1 MKIIKFI
8 AARGSSHCSGKFLQ
22 AARLTLALL
31 ALCALPL
38 LAQSEADRYLNDIK
52 ALTTPEMEG
61 RGDGTKALTRAA
73 HLIEQRYKSLGLEP
87 AGTQGYYQPFTV
99 ITGAEL
105 RGKNRLVIQG
115 VPPEV
120 EIKPGAK

>member
-1 MKIIKFI
+1 ML
-8 AARGSSHCSGKFLQ
+8 S
-22 AARLTLALL
+22 LALL
-31 ALCALPL
+31 ATCTLPL
-38 LAQSEADRYLNDIK
+38 LGQTDADRYLNDIK

-61 RGDGTKALTRAA
+61 RGDGTKGLTRAA

-105 RGKNRLVIQG
+105 KGKNRLVVQG
-115 VPPEV
+115 VAPDV
-120 EIKPGAK
+120 EI